1 MHRIITVLSVLIL
14 LFLLAA
20 GAQAVENS
28 TPSKKL
34 SGLEWLIDYSP
45 SMGGNLSGFAQAKID
60 LAAALIE
67 QLNQL
72 ISTHYEQAGI
82 HTFSGE
88 TEIRPAVKYVKS
100 EFASSAQ
107 KIAHAY
113 PSRVGSSNSSLG
125 NAFDLYD
132 PAFSDLSRP
141 GAVIVVTDGVYNH
154 GRDSLNETKIFHL
167 TQPGLCLHFISFADS
182 AADQALIDS
191 MAAISPQTVSVRAAD
206 LLNDSGAREN
216 FARRAFY
223 SCPYV
228 DMPTTAP
235 GALDS
240 IILSMPFD
248 FDSDKITERT
258 RNVAA
263 AVLRRMQ
270 EEPGYSLKIDGYTCI
285 IGPDA
290 YNADLSRRRAESVR
304 NYLVNGG
311 INPNRLIIQGYGKG
325 SPRYGN
331 DTREGRSLN
340 RRVEFTFFIPENT
353 GHTAR

>member
-1 MHRIITVLSVLIL
+1 MRRIITVLSALTL
-14 LFLLAA
+14 LFFLTAGVQAA
-20 GAQAVENS
+20 EKSA
-28 TPSKKL
+28 PPKKL
-34 SGLEWLIDYSP
+34 SALEWLIDYSP
-45 SMGGNLSGFAQAKID
+45 SMGGNLSGFSQAKID

-72 ISTHYEQAGI
+72 IATHYEQAGI

-88 TEIRPAVKYVKS
+88 TEIRPTVKYVKS
-100 EFASSAQ
+100 EFASSVQ
-107 KIAHAY
+107 EIARAY
-113 PSRVGSSNSSLG
+113 PSYAGSSNSSLG

-132 PAFSDLSRP
+132 PAFSDLARP
-141 GAVIVVTDGVYNH
+141 GAVIVVTDGVYSH

-167 TQPGLCLHFISFADS
+167 TQPGLCLHFISFADNP
-182 AADQALIDS
+182 AGQELIDD
-191 MAAISPQTVSVRAAD
+191 MAAISPQTVSARAAD

-223 SCPYV
+223 NCPSADLPGIV
-228 DMPTTAP
+228 P

-240 IILSMPFD
+240 LILSMPFD

-304 NYLVNGG
+304 NYLINGG
-311 INPNRLIIQGYGKG
+311 INPNRLIIQGYGKN

-340 RRVEFTFFIPENT
+340 RRVEFTFFMP
-353 GHTAR
+353 AR